1 MEIVKWHK
9 AKFEKNA
16 LVIDDSV
23 SLSEWKELG
32 QNLKQIEGCVQFWI
46 GDWARFGDKKGFTG
60 KYTDPKVYDELEE
73 ITGLEHNTIKKY
85 KHIAEQTS
93 LLRSNELPQNINF
106 SHFQEVAKLSPE
118 KQELFLQKASEEKLS
133 VRDLRNEIKKAEIQ
147 TQQVQVTI
155 SENTIQGD
163 CLEVIKKLD
172 DGCIDIILTDPPYGI
187 DYISNRANH
196 DLSIT
201 KRGILNDGKDDAFA
215 LLDKLCD
222 ILVDKMA
229 TNSHL
234 YFFCS
239 WSVYTDFIEIISK
252 YFQIKTTLVWDKG
265 NKGAGDLDYDWG
277 NQTELI
283 IYCIKGKKLVNER
296 RGNLLSV
303 PRIHSS
309 KMVHPTQKPI
319 ELLKQILEVSAL
331 SSDFIVDPFMG
342 SGSTIKACNEMG
354 LKSLGIELDSEMFKI
369 ANNYI
374 NGN

>member
-73 ITGLEHNTIKKY
+73 ITGLDRKTVKQYKRVAENTSSNRLDDLSFTH
-85 KHIAEQTS
+85 HI
-93 LLRSNELPQNINF
+93 
-106 SHFQEVAKLSPE
+106 EVAKLSPE
-118 KQELFLQKASEEKLS
+118 KQEAFLKKASEEKLS

-187 DYISNRANH
+187 DYVSNRANH